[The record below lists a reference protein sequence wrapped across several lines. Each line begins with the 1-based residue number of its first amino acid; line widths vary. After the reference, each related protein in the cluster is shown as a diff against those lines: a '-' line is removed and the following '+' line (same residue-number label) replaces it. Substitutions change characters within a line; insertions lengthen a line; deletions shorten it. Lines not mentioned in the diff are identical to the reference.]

1 MTLSKIICRA
11 SSCPVNSCGKESS
24 CQCERCEFAPWAGKI
39 PWRRKWQPIPVFLPG
54 KSSEERSLAGYI
66 SWGQKRVR
74 HGLMNKQNNV
84 IFRSFDLDIPSRKK
98 WGKESEE
105 RCDAMN
111 SFWYWEFQNETDG
124 SCAGPPVHRVECHQ
138 KNPLEEQSPWKSPG
152 EGRAGCQ
159 HPSISAEAQGGNLR
173 A

>member
-24 CQCERCEFAPWAGKI
+24 CQCKRCEFTPWARKI

-84 IFRSFDLDIPSRKK
+84 IFRSFDLDIPSKEEMRKGERGK
-98 WGKESEE
+98 VWCHELILILRVPEWNRWKLCWASNAQSWMSPEEPTGGTVSLEVPWG
-105 RCDAMN
+105 R
-111 SFWYWEFQNETDG
+111 
-124 SCAGPPVHRVECHQ
+124 
-138 KNPLEEQSPWKSPG
+138 
-152 EGRAGCQ
+152 
-159 HPSISAEAQGGNLR
+159 
-173 A
+173 